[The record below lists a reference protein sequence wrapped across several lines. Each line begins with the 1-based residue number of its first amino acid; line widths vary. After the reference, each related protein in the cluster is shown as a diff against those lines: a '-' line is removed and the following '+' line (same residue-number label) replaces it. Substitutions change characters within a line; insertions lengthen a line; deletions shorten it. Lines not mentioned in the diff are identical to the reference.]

1 MTSAPGNENAP
12 IAMEL
17 AKKQKA
23 ISVAEFF
30 EKNRH
35 MLGFDSLPRCLITC
49 IKEAVDNSLDACEE
63 SSILPDIYIRIRKVD
78 DRMLSIVIEDN
89 GPGIQKEVLPRV
101 FGKLLYGSR
110 FHAIRQS
117 RGQQGIGISAAVLYG
132 QLTSGRPARI
142 TSKID
147 PRLPAYMYELKI
159 DTETNEP
166 RIVSERVDEFFTSRG
181 TRVEIEME
189 AAYVRGKQSVLEY
202 LRNTAIVN
210 PHARITLVD
219 PFGEKTVFERASDIL
234 PKQPVEIKPHPRG
247 IELGTLLKMM
257 SGSEHEKMSAFLN
270 NEFAKVGGYTAENM
284 LREASIDP
292 KINPRELA
300 KDVEAAKRLIG
311 AFQKIKVMA
320 PPKDCLSPITEDL
333 LKKGVVQNHKVD
345 FIATAARPAN
355 ASRGN
360 PFLVEALIAYGGD
373 IDPEGRIDIARF
385 ANRVP
390 LMYQQGA
397 CAITHAIE
405 RINWKHYNL
414 EQAKNAKLPAGPIM
428 IVVHVASTNVPFTSE
443 SKDAVADVPEI
454 MDEVELAV
462 RQAARE
468 LSRFLSEQR
477 KALDARKKIKIFAC
491 YTKEVAMALKDL
503 TGRDPAVIEA
513 KFTDVLSK
521 KYTKFIEEPAELTA
535 TPAETP
541 AAEPV
546 AEPTVAP
553 VVSTAAKPSSKK
565 AAKSAAKGGE

>member
-1 MTSAPGNENAP
+1 MTAVPGNEKSP

-17 AKKQKA
+17 ARKQKS

-63 SSILPDIYIRIRKVD
+63 ASILPDIYIRVRKVD
-78 DRMLSIVIEDN
+78 DRLVSIIIEDN
-89 GPGIQKEVLPRV
+89 GPGIQKDVLPRV

-132 QLTSGRPARI
+132 QLTSGKPARI

-166 RIVSERVDEFFTSRG
+166 RIISERVDEFFTSRG
-181 TRVEIEME
+181 TRIELEME

-210 PHARITLVD
+210 PHARITFVD
-219 PFGEKTVFERASDIL
+219 PLGEKTTFERASDVL

-247 IELGTLLKMM
+247 IELGTLIKMM
-257 SGSEHEKMSAFLN
+257 QSAEHGKLSTFLN
-270 NEFAKVGGYTAENM
+270 SEFAKVGGYTAENICK
-284 LREASIDP
+284 EASIDP
-292 KINPRELA
+292 SADPVELA
-300 KDVEAAKRLIG
+300 KDIDAVKRLMA

-333 LKKGVVQNHKVD
+333 LKKGVVQNHRVD
-345 FIATAARPAN
+345 FIATSSRPVN

-373 IDPEGRIDIARF
+373 IQPEGRIDIVRF

-414 EQAKNAKLPAGPIM
+414 EQSKGAKLPSGPIM
-428 IVVHVASTNVPFTSE
+428 IMVHVASTNVPFTSE
-443 SKDAVADVPEI
+443 SKDAIADVPELI
-454 MDEVELAV
+454 DEVELAV

-468 LSRFLSEQR
+468 LSRFLSEQK
-477 KALDARKKIKIFAC
+477 KAGEARKKIKLFEA
-491 YTKEVAMALKDL
+491 YTKEVAQALEDL
-503 TGRDPAVIEA
+503 TGKPASVVEA
-513 KFTDVLSK
+513 KLTDALNK
-521 KYTKFIEEPAELTA
+521 KYAKFIEDAALP
-535 TPAETP
+535 ETP
-541 AAEPV
+541 V
-546 AEPTVAP
+546 
-553 VVSTAAKPSSKK
+553 KD
-565 AAKSAAKGGE
+565 GGA

>member
-1 MTSAPGNENAP
+1 MTSAPGNEKAP
-12 IAMEL
+12 IAVEL

-78 DRMLSIVIEDN
+78 ERMLNIVIEDN

-132 QLTSGRPARI
+132 QLTSGRPTRI

-202 LRNTAIVN
+202 LRNTSIVN
-210 PHARITLVD
+210 PHARITFID
-219 PFGEKTVFERASDIL
+219 PAGEKTVFERATDLL
-234 PKQPVEIKPHPRG
+234 PKPSVEIKPHPRG
-247 IELGTLLKMM
+247 IELGTLLKML
-257 SGSEHEKMSAFLN
+257 SGSEHEKMSTFLN
-270 NEFAKVGGYTAENM
+270 NEFAKVGGYTAENL
-284 LREASIDP
+284 LREASVDP
-292 KINPRELA
+292 KTNPHELA
-300 KDVEAAKRLIG
+300 KDVEAAKRLIA

-345 FIATAARPAN
+345 FIATASRPVN

-373 IDPEGRIDIARF
+373 LDSEGRIDIVRF

-405 RINWKHYNL
+405 RVNWKHYNL
-414 EQAKNAKLPAGPIM
+414 EQTKG
-428 IVVHVASTNVPFTSE
+428 
-443 SKDAVADVPEI
+443 
-454 MDEVELAV
+454 
-462 RQAARE
+462 RQAAQRPDHDHRPHRVHE
-468 LSRFLSEQR
+468 RAVHFRVQRRRRGHPGNDGRGGAGRAAGGERPQPVPGRAAQGAGRPQEDQDLRVLHEGSGPRAERPHRPGPGGHRGQVHGSAEQEI
-477 KALDARKKIKIFAC
+477 L
-491 YTKEVAMALKDL
+491 EVRRGAD
-503 TGRDPAVIEA
+503 
-513 KFTDVLSK
+513 
-521 KYTKFIEEPAELTA
+521 EP
-535 TPAETP
+535 
-541 AAEPV
+541 
-546 AEPTVAP
+546 
-553 VVSTAAKPSSKK
+553 
-565 AAKSAAKGGE
+565 AKGGE

>member
-1 MTSAPGNENAP
+1 MTSVPGDDKTP
-12 IAMEL
+12 IAVEL
-17 AKKQKA
+17 AKKQKS

-63 SSILPDIYIRIRKVD
+63 SGILPDIYIRVRKVD
-78 DRMLSIVIEDN
+78 ERLVSIIVEDN
-89 GPGIQKEVLPRV
+89 GPGVQKDVMPRV

-117 RGQQGIGISAAVLYG
+117 RGQQGIGISAAVLYA

-147 PRLPAYMYELKI
+147 PRLPAHMYELKI
-159 DTETNEP
+159 DAETNEP
-166 RIVSERVDEFFTSRG
+166 HIISERADEFFTSRG
-181 TRVEIEME
+181 TRIELEME

-210 PHARITLVD
+210 PHARITFLD
-219 PFGEKTVFERASDIL
+219 PSGEKTVFERASDIL

-247 IELGTLLKMM
+247 IELGTLIKMLQ
-257 SGSEHEKMSAFLN
+257 STEYTKLTAFLN
-270 NEFAKVGGYTAENM
+270 GEFAKVGGYTAENI

-292 KINPRELA
+292 NTSPTKLA
-300 KDVEAAKRLIG
+300 GDIDAVRRLLS
-311 AFQKIKVMA
+311 AFGKIKVMA

-333 LKKGVVQNHKVD
+333 LKKGVVQNHRVD
-345 FIATAARPAN
+345 FISTASRPVS

-373 IDPEGRIDIARF
+373 INPEGRIDIFRF

-390 LMYQQGA
+390 LMYQQGG

-405 RINWKHYNL
+405 NINWKHYNL
-414 EQAKNAKLPAGPIM
+414 EQAKGAKLPSGPIM
-428 IVVHVASTNVPFTSE
+428 IIVHVASTNVPFTSE
-443 SKDAVADVPEI
+443 SKDAIADVQEI
-454 MDEVELAV
+454 IVEVELAV

-477 KALDARKKIKIFAC
+477 KAVDARKKIRMFES
-491 YTKEVAMALKDL
+491 YTKEVAMALEDL
-503 TGRDPAVIEA
+503 TGKPAPSVEA
-513 KFTDVLSK
+513 KLMDALNR
-521 KYTKFIEEPAELTA
+521 KYAKFISEAREEAGT
-535 TPAETP
+535 T
-541 AAEPV
+541 
-546 AEPTVAP
+546 
-553 VVSTAAKPSSKK
+553 TAAQTDNS
-565 AAKSAAKGGE
+565 GGGA

>member
-1 MTSAPGNENAP
+1 MTSAPVNEKAP

-63 SSILPDIYIRIRKVD
+63 SSILPDIYIRVRKVD
-78 DRMLSIVIEDN
+78 ERMLSIVIEDN

-132 QLTSGRPARI
+132 QLTSGRPTRI

-166 RIVSERVDEFFTSRG
+166 RILSERVDEFFTSRG
-181 TRVEIEME
+181 TRIEIEME
-189 AAYVRGKQSVLEY
+189 AAYVRGRQSVLEY

-210 PHARITLVD
+210 PHARITFVD
-219 PFGEKTVFERASDIL
+219 PSGEKTVFERASDIL
-234 PKQPVEIKPHPRG
+234 PRQPVEIKPHPRG

-257 SGSEHEKMSAFLN
+257 SGTEYGKMSAFLN
-270 NEFAKVGGYTAENM
+270 GEFAKVGGYTAENIC
-284 LREASIDP
+284 REASVDP
-292 KINPRELA
+292 AANPREVA
-300 KDVEAAKRLIG
+300 KDVEAAKRLIA

-333 LKKGVVQNHKVD
+333 LKKGVIQNHKVD
-345 FIATAARPAN
+345 FIATASRPVN

-360 PFLVEALIAYGGD
+360 PFLVEVLIAYGGD
-373 IDPEGRIDIARF
+373 LDPEGRIDIVRF

-414 EQAKNAKLPAGPIM
+414 EQAKNAKLPSGPIM
-428 IVVHVASTNVPFTSE
+428 IIVHIASTNVPFTSE

-462 RQAARE
+462 RQAARD

-477 KALDARKKIKIFAC
+477 KALDARKKIKIFEC
-491 YTKEVAMALKDL
+491 YTKEVAAALRDL
-503 TGRDPAVIEA
+503 TGRDPAAIEA
-513 KFTDVLSK
+513 KFTEVLSK
-521 KYTKFIEEPAELTA
+521 KYTKFIASEEPAQASAPA
-535 TPAETP
+535 T
-541 AAEPV
+541 
-546 AEPTVAP
+546 
-553 VVSTAAKPSSKK
+553 
-565 AAKSAAKGGE
+565 KGGE

>member
-1 MTSAPGNENAP
+1 MTSAPGNEKAP
-12 IAMEL
+12 IAVEL
-17 AKKQKA
+17 ARKQKA

-35 MLGFDSLPRCLITC
+35 MLGFDSLPRSLITC
-49 IKEAVDNSLDACEE
+49 VKEAVDNSLDACEE
-63 SSILPDIYIRIRKVD
+63 SAILPDIYIRVRKVD
-78 DRMLSIVIEDN
+78 DRLLGITVEDN
-89 GPGIQKEVLPRV
+89 GPGIQKEVLPRA

-117 RGQQGIGISAAVLYG
+117 RGQQGIGISAAVLYA

-147 PRLPAYMYELKI
+147 PRLPAHMYELKI
-159 DTETNEP
+159 DTVTNEP
-166 RIVSERVDEFFTSRG
+166 QIVAERFDEFFTSRG
-181 TRVEIEME
+181 TRIELEME

-219 PFGEKTVFERASDIL
+219 PFGEKTVFERAADVL

-257 SGSEHEKMSAFLN
+257 QDTGHEKMAAFLN
-270 NEFAKVGGYTAENM
+270 NEFAKVGGYTADHI
-284 LREASIDP
+284 LREASVDP
-292 KINPRELA
+292 KARPGEVA
-300 KDVEAAKRLIG
+300 KDVEAAKRLIA

-320 PPKDCLSPITEDL
+320 PPKDCLSPITEEL
-333 LKKGVVQNHKVD
+333 LKKGVVQNHRVD
-345 FIATAARPAN
+345 FIATAARPVN

-373 IDPEGRIDIARF
+373 LDPEGRIDIVRF

-414 EQAKNAKLPAGPIM
+414 EQAKNAKLPAGPLM
-428 IVVHVASTNVPFTSE
+428 IIVHVASTNVPFTSE
-443 SKDAVADVPEI
+443 SKDAIADIPEI

-462 RQAARE
+462 RQAARD

-477 KALDARKKIKIFAC
+477 KALDARKKIRIFEC
-491 YTKEVAMALKDL
+491 YTKEVALALHDL
-503 TGRDPAVIEA
+503 TGRDAAALEA
-513 KFTDVLSK
+513 KFTDVLNR
-521 KYTKFIEEPAELTA
+521 KYTKFIESPEPE
-535 TPAETP
+535 
-541 AAEPV
+541 
-546 AEPTVAP
+546 
-553 VVSTAAKPSSKK
+553 
-565 AAKSAAKGGE
+565 KGGE

>member
-1 MTSAPGNENAP
+1 MTSVSGNEKAP
-12 IAMEL
+12 IATEL
-17 AKKQKA
+17 AKKQKS

-35 MLGFDSLPRCLITC
+35 MLGFDSAPRCLITC

-63 SSILPDIYIRIRKVD
+63 ANILPDIYIRVRKVD
-78 DRMLSIVIEDN
+78 DRLVSIIVEDN
-89 GPGIQKEVLPRV
+89 GPGIQKDVLPRV

-117 RGQQGIGISAAVLYG
+117 RGQQGIGISAAVLYA
-132 QLTSGRPARI
+132 QLTSGKPARI

-166 RIVSERVDEFFTSRG
+166 RIISERVDEFFTSRG
-181 TRVEIEME
+181 TRIELEMD

-210 PHARITLVD
+210 SHARISFVD
-219 PFGEKTVFERASDIL
+219 PSGEKTTFDRASDIL
-234 PKQPVEIKPHPRG
+234 PRQPVEIKPHPRG
-247 IELGTLLKMM
+247 TELGTLLKMLH
-257 SGSEHEKMSAFLN
+257 STECGKLATFLN
-270 NEFAKVGGYTAENM
+270 TEFVKVGGYTAENICK
-284 LREASIDP
+284 EASIDP
-292 KINPRELA
+292 SAAPTELS
-300 KDVEAAKRLIG
+300 KDIDAVKRLLA
-311 AFQKIKVMA
+311 AFQTIKVMA

-333 LKKGVVQNHKVD
+333 LKKGVVQNHRID
-345 FIATAARPAN
+345 FISTASRPVN

-360 PFLVEALIAYGGD
+360 PFMVEALIAYGGD
-373 IDPEGRIDIARF
+373 IESEGRIDIVRF

-405 RINWKHYNL
+405 RINWRHYNL
-414 EQAKNAKLPAGPIM
+414 EQAKGAKLPSGPIL
-428 IVVHVASTNVPFTSE
+428 IVVHIASTNVPFTSE

-454 MDEVELAV
+454 IEEVELAV

-477 KALDARKKIKIFAC
+477 KVGDARKKIKMFEC
-491 YTKEVAMALKDL
+491 YTKEVAQALESL
-503 TGRDPAVIEA
+503 TGKPAPAVEA
-513 KFTDVLSK
+513 RLMDALTK
-521 KYTKFIEEPAELTA
+521 KYAKFIED
-535 TPAETP
+535 
-541 AAEPV
+541 AEPV
-546 AEPTVAP
+546 VADTPALVDKPAVADKP
-553 VVSTAAKPSSKK
+553 V
-565 AAKSAAKGGE
+565 GGD

>member
-1 MTSAPGNENAP
+1 MTSVPGNEKAP

-78 DRMLSIVIEDN
+78 ERFLTIIIEDN

-117 RGQQGIGISAAVLYG
+117 RGQQGIGISAAVLYS
-132 QLTSGRPARI
+132 QLTSGRPVRI

-181 TRVEIEME
+181 TRIELEME

-219 PFGEKTVFERASDIL
+219 PFGEKTTFERASDIL

-247 IELGTLLKMM
+247 IELGTLLKML
-257 SGSEHEKMSAFLN
+257 SGSEHEKVSTFLN
-270 NEFAKVGGYTAENM
+270 SEFAKVGGYTAENI
-284 LREASIDP
+284 LREASVDP
-292 KINPRELA
+292 KTNPRELA
-300 KDVEAAKRLIG
+300 KDVEAAKRLIA

-333 LKKGVVQNHKVD
+333 LKKGVVQNHKID
-345 FIATAARPAN
+345 FIATASRPVN

-373 IDPEGRIDIARF
+373 IDPEGRIDIVRF

-405 RINWKHYNL
+405 RVNWKHYNL
-414 EQAKNAKLPAGPIM
+414 EQSKNAKLPSGPIM
-428 IVVHVASTNVPFTSE
+428 IMVHIASTNVPFTSE
-443 SKDAVADVPEI
+443 SKDAVADIPEI

-462 RQAARE
+462 RQAARD

-477 KALDARKKIKIFAC
+477 KALDARKKIKIFEC
-491 YTKEVAMALKDL
+491 YTKEVALALKDL
-503 TGRDPAVIEA
+503 TGRDAKAVEA
-513 KFTDVLSK
+513 KFMDVLNK
-521 KYTKFIEEPAELTA
+521 KYTKFVEEPA
-535 TPAETP
+535 
-541 AAEPV
+541 AAEPLAPEPSAAPT
-546 AEPTVAP
+546 AEAIAP
-553 VVSTAAKPSSKK
+553 VVPVAPAK
-565 AAKSAAKGGE
+565 KGGKTK

>member
-1 MTSAPGNENAP
+1 MTSVPGNDKAP
-12 IAMEL
+12 IAVEL

-49 IKEAVDNSLDACEE
+49 IKEAVDNALDACEE
-63 SSILPDIYIRIRKVD
+63 SSILPDIYIRVRKVD
-78 DRMLSIVIEDN
+78 ERLVSIVVEDN
-89 GPGIQKEVLPRV
+89 GPGIQKEVLPRA

-117 RGQQGIGISAAVLYG
+117 RGQQGIGISAAVLYA

-159 DTETNEP
+159 DTGTNEP
-166 RIVSERVDEFFTSRG
+166 RILSERVDEFFTSRG
-181 TRVEIEME
+181 TRIELEME

-210 PHARITLVD
+210 PHARITFVD
-219 PFGEKTVFERASDIL
+219 PSGEKAVFERASDVL
-234 PKQPVEIKPHPRG
+234 PRLSVEIKPHPRG
-247 IELGTLLKMM
+247 IELGTLIKMLQ
-257 SGSEHEKMSAFLN
+257 SAEYERLSTFLN
-270 NEFAKVGGYTAENM
+270 GEFAKVGGYTADNIC
-284 LREASIDP
+284 REANVDP
-292 KINPRELA
+292 GVNPRELA
-300 KDVEAAKRLIG
+300 KDIDAAKRLV
-311 AFQKIKVMA
+311 ASFQKIKVMA

-345 FIATAARPAN
+345 FIATASRPVN

-373 IDPEGRIDIARF
+373 IDPEGRIDIVRF

-414 EQAKNAKLPAGPIM
+414 EQAKNARLPSGPIM
-428 IVVHVASTNVPFTSE
+428 IIVHIASTNVPFTSE
-443 SKDAVADVPEI
+443 SKDAVADIPEM

-462 RQAARE
+462 RGAARE
-468 LSRFLSEQR
+468 LSRFLSEQK
-477 KALDARKKIKIFAC
+477 KALAARKKIRIFEC
-491 YTKEVAMALKDL
+491 YTKEIAVALKEL
-503 TGRDPAVIEA
+503 TGRDQAAIEA
-513 KFTDVLSK
+513 GLMDVLSK
-521 KYTKFIEEPAELTA
+521 KYARFVEAPLIEEPAE
-535 TPAETP
+535 P
-541 AAEPV
+541 
-546 AEPTVAP
+546 
-553 VVSTAAKPSSKK
+553 
-565 AAKSAAKGGE
+565 AAKGGE

>member
-1 MTSAPGNENAP
+1 MSSVPGNEKAP

-17 AKKQKA
+17 ARKQKS

-63 SSILPDIYIRIRKVD
+63 ASILPDIYIRVRKID
-78 DRMLSIVIEDN
+78 DRLLSIIVEDN
-89 GPGIQKEVLPRV
+89 GPGIQKDVLPRV

-132 QLTSGRPARI
+132 QLTSGKPARI

-166 RIVSERVDEFFTSRG
+166 RIISERVDEFFTSRG
-181 TRVEIEME
+181 TRIELEME

-210 PHARITLVD
+210 PHARVTFVD
-219 PFGEKTVFERASDIL
+219 PSGEKTTFERASDVL

-247 IELGTLLKMM
+247 IELGTLIKMM
-257 SGSEHEKMSAFLN
+257 QSSDHGKLSTFLN
-270 NEFAKVGGYTAENM
+270 NEFAKVGGYTAENICK
-284 LREASIDP
+284 EASIDP
-292 KINPRELA
+292 AADPAELA
-300 KDVEAAKRLIG
+300 KDIDAVKRLLA

-333 LKKGVVQNHKVD
+333 LKKGVVQNHRID
-345 FIATAARPAN
+345 FIATSSRPVN

-373 IDPEGRIDIARF
+373 IEPEGRVDIIRF

-405 RINWKHYNL
+405 RVNWKHYNI
-414 EQAKNAKLPAGPIM
+414 EQSKGAKLPSGPIM
-428 IVVHVASTNVPFTSE
+428 IMVHVASTNVPFTSE
-443 SKDAVADVPEI
+443 SKDAIADVQELIDEI
-454 MDEVELAV
+454 ELAV

-468 LSRFLSEQR
+468 LSRFLSEQK
-477 KALDARKKIKIFAC
+477 KAGEARKKIKMFEA
-491 YTKEVAMALKDL
+491 YTKEVAQALEDL
-503 TGRDPAVIEA
+503 TGKPAPVVEA
-513 KFTDVLSK
+513 KLTDALNK
-521 KYTKFIEEPAELTA
+521 KFARFIEDAAEP
-535 TPAETP
+535 ETP
-541 AAEPV
+541 AL
-546 AEPTVAP
+546 
-553 VVSTAAKPSSKK
+553 K
-565 AAKSAAKGGE
+565 AGGA